1 MTSCLAGKANRTM
14 RPSILQYLV
23 CSVFALSVAGRCDAQ
38 QLKEDAARVGT
49 FPKIAGI
56 TTVLRK
62 NSHAEVIIG
71 RLVRGYSL
79 NDEGPRPELTLKSLF
94 ADQVPQSDL
103 SREWSTTYGFPI
115 VGSVREALTH
125 GSTSLTVDG
134 VLLVAEHGDYE
145 RSETGNKQFPKRRLF
160 GEVAETFQSA
170 GRVVPVFS
178 DKHLADNWTDAKWI
192 YDRAKELKI
201 PLMAGSS
208 LPVLWRYP
216 QVDTRRDAQIEEIVA
231 VSYGSLDAY
240 GFHALE
246 MVQCLVER
254 RAGGETGVRS
264 VQCLTGDAVWK
275 ARDAGRFSSPLFAAT
290 LDRLT
295 QKRWEK
301 RNKTLEESVR
311 EPVLWMVEYRD
322 GLRASIL
329 TLNGAVADWT
339 AAWKYAGDDRIEST
353 RFQVQEERPYGHF
366 TFLVQGF
373 EKMMETGKPVWP
385 VERTLLTSG
394 VLDALLT
401 SKLNGGDKLPTP
413 WLDVRYTSDYEWKQP
428 PEPTVEATSK

>member
-1 MTSCLAGKANRTM
+1 M
-14 RPSILQYLV
+14 RPSFLKCLV
-23 CSVFALSVAGRCDAQ
+23 FSALAIVVVGRCDAQ
-38 QLKEDAARVGT
+38 QRKGDAADVETLPR
-49 FPKIAGI
+49 IAGI

-79 NDEGPRPELTLKSLF
+79 NDEGARPSLTLTSLF
-94 ADQVPQSDL
+94 TDQVPKSDL

-125 GSTSLTVDG
+125 GSTSLNVDG
-134 VLLVAEHGDYE
+134 VLLVAEHGEYE
-145 RSETGNKQFPKRRLF
+145 RSATGNKQFPKRRLF
-160 GEVAETFQSA
+160 GEVVETFQSS

-178 DKHLADNWTDAKWI
+178 DKHLADNWEDAKWI

-216 QVDTRRDAQIEEIVA
+216 QVDTRRDAKIEEIVA

-264 VQCLTGDAVWK
+264 VQCLTGDAVWE
-275 ARDAGRFSSPLFAAT
+275 AREAGKFSLQLFEAT
-290 LDRLT
+290 LDRQT
-295 QKRWEK
+295 VKRWVK

-329 TLNGAVADWT
+329 TLNGAATTWT
-339 AAWKYAGDDRIEST
+339 AAWKYAGEDRIEST

-366 TFLVQGF
+366 TFLVQEF
-373 EKMMETGKPVWP
+373 EKMVATGKPAWP

-394 VLDALLT
+394 ILDALLT
-401 SKLNGGDKLPTP
+401 SKLKGGEKLPTP
-413 WLDVRYTSDYEWKQP
+413 WLDVRYMSSYEWKQP
-428 PEPTVEATSK
+428 PEPVSTVSSK

>member
-1 MTSCLAGKANRTM
+1 MRTCSLRLFLIPVTLLLLSCRGN
-14 RPSILQYLV
+14 
-23 CSVFALSVAGRCDAQ
+23 AQ
-38 QLKEDAARVGT
+38 QPVDVSATAKPAPR
-49 FPKIAGI
+49 IAGV
-56 TTVLRK
+56 TTVFRS

-79 NDEGPRPELTLKSLF
+79 NDRGPRPNLQLASLF
-94 ADQVPQSDL
+94 TDQVPQSDI
-103 SREWSTTYGFPI
+103 SREWSRTYGFPI
-115 VGSVREALTH
+115 AGSVTR
-125 GSTSLTVDG
+125 SLTREGNTLNVDG

-145 RSETGNKQFPKRRLF
+145 DSITGNKQFPKRRLF
-160 GEVAETFQSA
+160 AEIANVFESSN
-170 GRVVPVFS
+170 RSVPVFS
-178 DKHLADNWTDAKWI
+178 DKHLADNWADAKWI
-192 YDRAKELKI
+192 YDRAKELDV

-216 QVDTRRDAQIEEIVA
+216 PIDTRRDAKIEEIVA

-264 VQCLTGDAVWK
+264 VQCLTGDAVWE
-275 ARDAGRFSSPLFAAT
+275 AREAGRFSAQLFDAT
-290 LDRLT
+290 LNRQT
-295 QKRWEK
+295 VKRWEQRK
-301 RNKTLEESVR
+301 KTLEESVR
-311 EPVLWMVEYRD
+311 EPVLWLIEYRD

-329 TLNGAVADWT
+329 TLNGAATTWT
-339 AAWKYAGDDRIEST
+339 VAWKYADEDRIEST

-373 EKMMETGKPVWP
+373 EQMVRTGKPAWP

-394 VLDALLT
+394 ILDALLT
-401 SKLNGGDKLPTP
+401 SKLHDSEKLPTP
-413 WLDVRYTSDYEWKQP
+413 WLDVRYSSDYDWRQP
-428 PEPTVEATSK
+428 PEPTADARSTD

>member
-1 MTSCLAGKANRTM
+1 MRIPSLQCFLLAGM
-14 RPSILQYLV
+14 LV
-23 CSVFALSVAGRCDAQ
+23 FTTCRCDAQ
-38 QLKEDAARVGT
+38 QSERDSTKVASHT
-49 FPKIAGI
+49 KIAGI
-56 TTVLRK
+56 TTVFRK

-71 RLVRGYSL
+71 RLIRGYSL
-79 NDEGPRPELTLKSLF
+79 DDEGPRPALTLDSLF
-94 ADQVPQSDL
+94 ADQFPKSDM
-103 SREWSTTYGFPI
+103 SREWSAQYGFSI
-115 VGSVREALTH
+115 VDSVNAALTN
-125 GSTSLTVDG
+125 GSKMLNVDG

-160 GEVAETFQSA
+160 GEVAKTFEAA
-170 GRVVPVFS
+170 GRSVPVFS
-178 DKHLADNWTDAKWI
+178 DKHLADNWVDAKWI
-192 YDRAKELKI
+192 YDRAKELNV

-216 QVDTRRDAQIEEIVA
+216 PVDTRRDSKIEEIVA

-254 RAGGETGVRS
+254 RPGGETGVHS
-264 VQCLTGDAVWK
+264 VRCLIGDEVWK
-275 ARDAGRFSSPLFAAT
+275 ARAAGQFSEQLFQAT
-290 LDRLT
+290 LDRLI

-311 EPVLWMVEYRD
+311 EPVLWMIEYRD
-322 GLRASIL
+322 GLRASVLI
-329 TLNGAVADWT
+329 LNGAVANWT
-339 AAWKYAGDDRIEST
+339 AAWKYAGEERIEST
-353 RFQVQEERPYGHF
+353 RFQVQEERPFGHF
-366 TFLVQGF
+366 TYLVKGF
-373 EKMMETGKPVWP
+373 EKMVETGKPTWP

-401 SKLNGGDKLPTP
+401 SKLRDGTITTP

-428 PEPTVEATSK
+428 PEPSIEATSK

>member
-1 MTSCLAGKANRTM
+1 M
-14 RPSILQYLV
+14 RPSFLKCV
-23 CSVFALSVAGRCDAQ
+23 VFSALAVIVACPCDAQ
-38 QLKEDAARVGT
+38 QRKGDVAGVETVPR
-49 FPKIAGI
+49 IAGI
-56 TTVLRK
+56 TTVFRK

-79 NDEGPRPELTLKSLF
+79 NDKGPRPSLALNSLF
-94 ADQVPQSDL
+94 TDQIPKSDI
-103 SREWSTTYGFPI
+103 SREWSTTYDFRI

-125 GSTSLTVDG
+125 GSNSLNVDG

-145 RSETGNKQFPKRRLF
+145 RSATGNKQFPKRRLF
-160 GEVAETFQSA
+160 GEVVETFQSA

-178 DKHLADNWTDAKWI
+178 DKHLADNWTDAKWV
-192 YDRAKELKI
+192 YDRAKELKV

-216 QVDTRRDAQIEEIVA
+216 QIDTCRDSKIEEIVA

-264 VQCLTGDAVWK
+264 VQCLTGDEVWK
-275 ARDAGRFSSPLFAAT
+275 ARADGHFSDQLFQAT
-290 LDRLT
+290 LDRLL
-295 QKRWEK
+295 QKRWVK

-329 TLNGAVADWT
+329 TLNGAVANWT
-339 AAWKYAGDDRIEST
+339 AAWKYAGEDRIEST

-366 TFLVQGF
+366 TYLVKGI
-373 EKMMETGKPVWP
+373 EKMIETGKPTWS

-394 VLDALLT
+394 ILDALLT
-401 SKLNGGDKLPTP
+401 SKLEGGEKLPTP

-428 PEPTVEATSK
+428 PEPTVEPTSK

>member
-1 MTSCLAGKANRTM
+1 MRVSWLLCFLLAVT
-14 RPSILQYLV
+14 
-23 CSVFALSVAGRCDAQ
+23 LSLATCRCDAQ
-38 QLKEDAARVGT
+38 QSKTAANEVAST
-49 FPKIAGI
+49 PKIAGI
-56 TTVLRK
+56 TTVFRK

-71 RLVRGYSL
+71 RLIRGYSL
-79 NDEGPRPELTLKSLF
+79 NDKGPRPALALASLF
-94 ADQVPQSDL
+94 TDQIPESDL
-103 SREWSTTYGFPI
+103 SRAWSSQYGFPI
-115 VGSVREALTH
+115 VKSISESLTH
-125 GSTSLTVDG
+125 GSITLNVDG

-160 GEVAETFQSA
+160 GEVAKVFEAT
-170 GRVVPVFS
+170 GRSVPVFS
-178 DKHLADNWTDAKWI
+178 DKHLADNWDDAKWI
-192 YDRAKELKI
+192 YDRAKELKA

-216 QVDTRRDAQIEEIVA
+216 PVDTRRDSNIEEVVA
-231 VSYGSLDAY
+231 ISYGSLDAY

-275 ARDAGRFSSPLFAAT
+275 AREAGRFSSKLFEAT
-290 LDRLT
+290 VDRLPV
-295 QKRWEK
+295 KRWIK

-322 GLRASIL
+322 GLRASVL
-329 TLNGAVADWT
+329 TLNGAATCWT
-339 AAWKYAGDDRIEST
+339 AAWKYAGEDRIEST

-373 EKMMETGKPVWP
+373 EKMIETGKPTWP

-394 VLDALLT
+394 ILDALLT
-401 SKLNGGDKLPTP
+401 SKLNGGEKLPTP
-413 WLDVRYTSDYEWKQP
+413 WLEVRYSSGYEWKQP
-428 PEPTVEATSK
+428 PEPTIETESK

>member
-1 MTSCLAGKANRTM
+1 M
-14 RPSILQYLV
+14 RISSLQCFILVATL
-23 CSVFALSVAGRCDAQ
+23 SFATCQCHAQ
-38 QLKEDAARVGT
+38 QPTPGSTEVASL
-49 FPKIAGI
+49 PKIAGI
-56 TTVLRK
+56 TTVFRK

-71 RLVRGYSL
+71 RLIRGCSL
-79 NDEGPRPELTLKSLF
+79 NDEGPRPALTLTSLF
-94 ADQVPQSDL
+94 TDQVPKSDL
-103 SREWSTTYGFPI
+103 SRAWGTQYGFPI
-115 VGSVREALTH
+115 VDSVNEALTH
-125 GSTSLTVDG
+125 GSKTLNVDG

-145 RSETGNKQFPKRRLF
+145 KSATGNKQFPKRRLF
-160 GEVAETFQSA
+160 GEVARAFEKA
-170 GRVVPVFS
+170 GRSVPVFS
-178 DKHLADNWTDAKWI
+178 DKHLADNWDDAKWI
-192 YDRAKELKI
+192 YDRAKELKV
-201 PLMAGSS
+201 PFMAGSS

-216 QVDTRRDAQIEEIVA
+216 PVDTRRSSNIEEIVA

-264 VQCLTGDAVWK
+264 VQCLTGDEVWE
-275 ARDAGRFSSPLFAAT
+275 ARDAGLFSSQLYEAPV
-290 LDRLT
+290 DRLPV
-295 QKRWEK
+295 KRWTK

-329 TLNGAVADWT
+329 TLNGAATCWT
-339 AAWKYAGDDRIEST
+339 AAWKYAGEKRIEST

-373 EKMMETGKPVWP
+373 EKMIETGKPTWP

-394 VLDALLT
+394 ILDALLT
-401 SKLNGGDKLPTP
+401 SKLNGGEKLATP

>member
-1 MTSCLAGKANRTM
+1 VVML
-14 RPSILQYLV
+14 
-23 CSVFALSVAGRCDAQ
+23 VFATFQCDAQ
-38 QLKEDAARVGT
+38 QSKRDSTDLASP
-49 FPKIAGI
+49 PKIAGI
-56 TTVLRK
+56 ATVVRK

-71 RLVRGYSL
+71 RLLRGYSL
-79 NDEGPRPELTLKSLF
+79 NDRQPRPDLRLTSLF
-94 ADQVPQSDL
+94 VDQVPKGDI
-103 SREWSTTYGFPI
+103 SREWSTQYGFPI
-115 VGSVREALTH
+115 VNSVSEALTN
-125 GSTSLTVDG
+125 GSKTLNVDG
-134 VLLVAEHGDYE
+134 VLLVAEHGEYE
-145 RSETGNKQFPKRRLF
+145 RSATGNKQFPKRRLF
-160 GEVAETFQSA
+160 GEVARTFEAA
-170 GRVVPVFS
+170 GRSVPVFS
-178 DKHLADNWTDAKWI
+178 DKHLADNWIDAKWI
-192 YDRAKELKI
+192 YDRAKELKV

-216 QVDTRRDAQIEEIVA
+216 PVDTRRDSKIEEIVA

-254 RAGGETGVRS
+254 RAGGETGVRT
-264 VQCLTGDAVWK
+264 VKCLTGDEVWK
-275 ARDAGRFSSPLFAAT
+275 ARAAGQFSEQLFEAT
-290 LDRLT
+290 VERLPV
-295 QKRWEK
+295 KRWVK

-329 TLNGAVADWT
+329 TLNGAATCWT
-339 AAWKYAGDDRIEST
+339 AAWKYAGESKIEST

-373 EKMMETGKPVWP
+373 EKMIETGKPSWP

-413 WLDVRYTSDYEWKQP
+413 WLDVRYTSDYEWRQP
-428 PEPTVEATSK
+428 PEPTVEAISKSPK

>member
-1 MTSCLAGKANRTM
+1 M
-14 RPSILQYLV
+14 RPFFLKCLV
-23 CSVFALSVAGRCDAQ
+23 FSALALVAAGRCDAQ
-38 QLKEDAARVGT
+38 QLKGDAADVESVPR
-49 FPKIAGI
+49 IAGI

-79 NDEGPRPELTLKSLF
+79 NDEGARPNLTLTSLF
-94 ADQVPQSDL
+94 TDQVPKSDI

-125 GSTSLTVDG
+125 GSTSLNVDG
-134 VLLVAEHGDYE
+134 VLLVAEHGEYE
-145 RSETGNKQFPKRRLF
+145 RSATGNKQFPKRRLF
-160 GEVAETFQSA
+160 GEVVETFQSA

-178 DKHLADNWTDAKWI
+178 DKHLADNWEDAKWI

-216 QVDTRRDAQIEEIVA
+216 QVDTRRDAKIEEIVA

-275 ARDAGRFSSPLFAAT
+275 AREAGRFSPQLFEAT
-290 LDRLT
+290 LNRQT
-295 QKRWEK
+295 IKRWVK

-322 GLRASIL
+322 GLRARIL
-329 TLNGAVADWT
+329 TLNGAATTWA
-339 AAWKYAGDDRIEST
+339 AAWKYADDDRIAST

-366 TFLVQGF
+366 TFLVQEF
-373 EKMMETGKPVWP
+373 EKMVATGKPAWP

-394 VLDALLT
+394 ILDALLT

-413 WLDVRYTSDYEWKQP
+413 WLDVRYTSNYEWKQP
-428 PEPTVEATSK
+428 PEPASAVPSK

>member
-1 MTSCLAGKANRTM
+1 MRINMLRFFLFLLAVILAGNR
-14 RPSILQYLV
+14 
-23 CSVFALSVAGRCDAQ
+23 CNAQ
-38 QLKEDAARVGT
+38 QPADKPADEKSLPR
-49 FPKIAGI
+49 IAGI
-56 TTVLRK
+56 ATVVRK
-62 NSHAEVIIG
+62 NSHADVIIG
-71 RLVRGYSL
+71 RVLRGYSL
-79 NDEGPRPELTLKSLF
+79 NDQQPRPDLRLTSLF
-94 ADQVPQSDL
+94 VDQVPKGDL
-103 SREWSTTYGFPI
+103 SREWSGTYGFPI
-115 VGSVREALTH
+115 ADSIAEALTH
-125 GSTSLTVDG
+125 GSNTLNVDG
-134 VLLVAEHGDYE
+134 VLLIAEHGDYE
-145 RSETGNKQFPKRRLF
+145 KSATGNKQFPKRRLF
-160 GEVAETFQSA
+160 GEVARTFEAA
-170 GRVVPVFS
+170 GRSVPVFS

-192 YDRAKELKI
+192 YDRAKELDV

-216 QVDTRRDAQIEEIVA
+216 PVDTRRNAQIEEIVA

-275 ARDAGRFSSPLFAAT
+275 AREAGRFSSPLYEAT
-290 LDRLT
+290 VDRLPV
-295 QKRWEK
+295 KRWIN

-329 TLNGAVADWT
+329 TLNGAATSWT
-339 AAWKYAGDDRIEST
+339 AAWKYAGETEIEST
-353 RFQVQEERPYGHF
+353 EFQVQEERPYGHF
-366 TFLVQGF
+366 TFIVQGF
-373 EKMMETGKPVWP
+373 EKMVETGKPTWP

-401 SKLNGGDKLPTP
+401 SKLNGGQKLPTP

-428 PEPTVEATSK
+428 PEPTVEATSE

>member
-1 MTSCLAGKANRTM
+1 MRTSYSLRFFLGFVTF
-14 RPSILQYLV
+14 V
-23 CSVFALSVAGRCDAQ
+23 LSSCRVDAQ
-38 QLKEDAARVGT
+38 TPVRVPDAQNAIPR
-49 FPKIAGI
+49 IAGI
-56 TTVLRK
+56 TTVVRK
-62 NSHAEVIIG
+62 NSHADVIIG
-71 RLVRGYSL
+71 RLLRGYSL
-79 NDEGPRPELTLKSLF
+79 NDEAPFPQLALTSLF
-94 ADQVPQSDL
+94 TDQVPKGDL
-103 SREWSTTYGFPI
+103 SREWSSKYRFPI
-115 VGSVREALTH
+115 ATSVEQALTH
-125 GSTSLTVDG
+125 GSETLNVEG
-134 VLLVAEHGDYE
+134 VLLVAEHGEYA
-145 RSETGNKQFPKRRLF
+145 RSATGNKQFPKRRLF
-160 GEVAETFQSA
+160 GEIAETFERT
-170 GRVVPVFS
+170 GRSVPVFN
-178 DKHLADNWTDAKWI
+178 DKHLADNWDDAKWI
-192 YDRAKELKI
+192 YDRAKELKV
-201 PLMAGSS
+201 PFMAGSS

-216 QVDTRRDAQIEEIVA
+216 PVDTRRSSNIEEIVA

-275 ARDAGRFSSPLFAAT
+275 AREAGRFNSQLYEAT
-290 LDRLT
+290 VDRLPV
-295 QKRWEK
+295 KRWIK

-329 TLNGAVADWT
+329 TLNGAATCWT
-339 AAWKYAGDDRIEST
+339 AAWKYAGEDQIEST

-373 EKMMETGKPVWP
+373 ENMIETGKPTWP

-394 VLDALLT
+394 ILDALLT
-401 SKLNGGDKLPTP
+401 SKLNDGEKLATP